1 MTEEVDSKQVYR
13 NSQKLNKLVPKMPI
27 EQVYTEY
34 EIKPTFSERNEFT
47 FDHPHGWIPQLP
59 INQLE

>member
-1 MTEEVDSKQVYR
+1 MNEEVDSKQVYR

-27 EQVYTEY
+27 EQVYTEH

-47 FDHPHGWIPQLP
+47 FDHPHGWMDGFY
-59 INQLE
+59 NY